1 MRQIMLN
8 YGNRMYAKR
17 LSTTGGK
24 YENRR
29 LSLYSHL
36 RRNPENLNDLSKEQ
50 GEKFHQT
57 TSHER
62 KVSRDVGATYHS

>member
-1 MRQIMLN
+1 MRQTMLN

-17 LSTTGGK
+17 LLRTGGN
-24 YENRR
+24 YENCG

-36 RRNPENLNDLSKEQ
+36 RRNPENLDDLSKEQ
-50 GEKFHQT
+50 GEKFHHT

-62 KVSRDVGATYHS
+62 KAPRDVGIAHHS